1 MLANLLIGLREG
13 LEAALVIGILVAYLV
28 KSDRRDMLRWVWS
41 GVGAAIAVSVG
52 IWALITFTANGMDD
66 EGQEIFAGALSL
78 GAVALVTWMI
88 LWMRTAART
97 LRADLGGKLD
107 KALIAGPAA
116 VLATSFLAVA
126 REGVETALFL
136 WSSMRASGNTVPGAL
151 GAVLGL
157 GAAVGLGFLI
167 YRGALRVN
175 LATFFTWTG
184 VALIAVAAW
193 VLAYGVEEL
202 ADAGAI
208 PEVEWLIPV
217 LAVGY
222 AAVMAYLFFRRG
234 SARPPTLARAAAPG
248 AVGH

>member
-136 WSSMRASGNTVPGAL
+136 WSSMRART
-151 GAVLGL
+151 
-157 GAAVGLGFLI
+157 
-167 YRGALRVN
+167 
-175 LATFFTWTG
+175 
-184 VALIAVAAW
+184 
-193 VLAYGVEEL
+193 
-202 ADAGAI
+202 
-208 PEVEWLIPV
+208 
-217 LAVGY
+217 
-222 AAVMAYLFFRRG
+222 G
-234 SARPPTLARAAAPG
+234 SARRSCNRSCATARRSSPE
-248 AVGH
+248 V